1 MKKIKHAPPA
11 NKNRTACLY
20 NDLCRVI
27 AVGMMVTTGLTGCA
41 KQIDGQPQARPA
53 LAYKIPTNAGLDS
66 EVFAGDI
73 HARVEVDHAFRVGG
87 KMTQRLV
94 DAGTVVKKGQ
104 ALARIDS
111 QDVKF
116 AADAGKAQVAAQQ
129 TEADFADAEF
139 KRFQDLFNKG
149 FVSQSALDQK
159 LNSANAARARRDAAR
174 AQSSVSINQES
185 YATLT
190 AETSGVVTQ
199 VMAEAG
205 QVVAAGQPVFK
216 IANPRE
222 KELAI
227 SVPESKLGQFR
238 NKGAAMRDLRVALWS
253 NPGKQYKAR
262 IREIGGAAD
271 PVTRTYAVRISL
283 LDVDDSVQ
291 LGMSAYV
298 VFAGAV
304 DPETLAVPLSSLYV
318 RDNTTGVWQI
328 ASDGRVMLKAVTVI
342 QYREA
347 SALIKATGGTV
358 KAGDTIVAAGVHKLR
373 EGELVKPITDA
384 VVKGDGKVATVPTL
398 LAIAPPTQETK
409 PARPFLDR
417 LFGP

>member
-1 MKKIKHAPPA
+1 MQAPLR
-11 NKNRTACLY
+11 NRNITAFLY
-20 NDLCRVI
+20 NHLRDAI
-27 AVGMMVTTGLTGCA
+27 AVSLVVSAGLTGCA
-41 KQIDGQPQARPA
+41 KQNDSQPQVRPA
-53 LAYKIPTNAGLDS
+53 LAYKIPANAGLDS

-87 KMTQRLV
+87 KMSQRLV
-94 DAGTVVKKGQ
+94 DAGAVVKKGQ

-129 TEADFADAEF
+129 TETDFADAEL

-159 LNSANAARARRDAAR
+159 LNIANAARARRDAAR
-174 AQSSVSINQES
+174 AQSSVSINQER

-227 SVPESKLGQFR
+227 SVPESKLGKFR
-238 NKGAAMRDLRVALWS
+238 DKGAAMRDLRVALWS
-253 NPGKQYKAR
+253 NPGKHYKAR
-262 IREIGGAAD
+262 VREIGGAAD
-271 PVTRTYAVRISL
+271 PVTRTYAVRVSL
-283 LDVDDSVQ
+283 LEVDDSVQ

-298 VFAGAV
+298 VFVGAV
-304 DPETLAVPLSSLYV
+304 DPDTLAVPLSSLYV
-318 RDNTTGVWQI
+318 RDQTTGVWQI
-328 ASDGRVMLKAVTVI
+328 ATDGKVTLKAVTVI
-342 QYREA
+342 QYRETYALVKAA
-347 SALIKATGGTV
+347 SGAV

-373 EGELVKPITDA
+373 EGEVVKPIIDA
-384 VVKGDGKVATVPTL
+384 VVKGDGKVGYAPTL
-398 LAIAPPTQETK
+398 LVIAE
-409 PARPFLDR
+409 PAPEKKQSLAFLGR